1 MKVGKVFEQILID
14 KKGEYFYHLANREE
28 DDLLLTPGETLLTG
42 ILQERGISMKPFSW
56 FAAFILFASIV
67 IISAEAPA
75 QVSGGTVTYAAGAD
89 PDNLDPAN
97 AESNPSEAV
106 NRMMYENLV
115 RFDEK
120 LKLVPGLAAKWEQSK
135 DGLTWTFFLRQGIK
149 FHDGT
154 PFNSGAVK
162 TFVERMIGPEKP
174 SRAGLY
180 APFVKSVEAVDD
192 STIKIQLKAP
202 FAFFLNNLA
211 HSASG
216 IISPAAL
223 KTYGKDISRRAVGT
237 GPFKFV
243 EWVHGDHLT
252 LVRNDAYWGGKPNLE
267 KIIVKTVKEDSA
279 RVMMLQSGDA
289 QLIVRIPSEDIPRL
303 EKDAGIQ
310 LDSTETL
317 RVLYLGINCFKKPF
331 TDVRVRQALNHAV
344 DKEAIVKNLYQGRA
358 LVSQGMVAPLTTGY
372 FPVKG
377 YSYDPEKAKKLL
389 AEAGFPKGF
398 KAKLWSPQGRY
409 PKDFEMAQAIQQQ
422 LKKVNIDCTLDTME
436 WAAYLA
442 ATRKAPDQNE
452 SELFLLG
459 WAPSSAEARWILYPL
474 FATEQWVP
482 GGNNRVFFSN
492 KEFDEMVSKFT
503 GATTKADMDKYLKG
517 AQELLA
523 REGPTIPILVTK
535 ETIGYSKKLK
545 GVINSPLELTYFDMK
560 TYLEK

>member
-1 MKVGKVFEQILID
+1 MKRFFGFTILVVISVLL
-14 KKGEYFYHLANREE
+14 FCPAFSLAQ
-28 DDLLLTPGETLLTG
+28 G
-42 ILQERGISMKPFSW
+42 
-56 FAAFILFASIV
+56 
-67 IISAEAPA
+67 
-75 QVSGGTVTYAAGAD
+75 SGGTVTYAAGAD
-89 PDNLDPAN
+89 PDSLDPAN

-106 NRMMYENLV
+106 NRMMYENLA

-120 LKLVPGLAAKWEQSK
+120 LRIVPGLATEWKQSK
-135 DGLTWTFFLRQGIK
+135 DGLTWTFNLRKGVK

-154 PFNSGAVK
+154 PFNAEAVK
-162 TFVERMIGPEKP
+162 VFIERMIGPEKP

-180 APFVKSVEAVDD
+180 TPFVNTVDVVD
-192 STIKIQLKAP
+192 EFTVRINLKAP

-223 KTYGKDISRRAVGT
+223 KAYGKDISRRAVGT

-252 LVRNDAYWGGKPNLE
+252 MVRNDEYWGGKPRLD
-267 KIIVKTVKEDSA
+267 KITVKTVKEDSA

-303 EKDAGIQ
+303 EKDPNIK

-317 RVLYLGINCFKKPF
+317 RVLYLGFNCAKKPF
-331 TDVRVRQALNHAV
+331 TDIRVRQAISYAI
-344 DKEAIVKNLYQGRA
+344 DKESIVKNIYQGRA
-358 LVSQGMVAPLTTGY
+358 LVASGMVAPLTTGY

-377 YSYDPEKAKKLL
+377 YSCDPEKAKKLL
-389 AEAGFPKGF
+389 AEAGFPKGL

-422 LKKVNIDCTLDTME
+422 LKKVGVDCTLDTME

-442 ATRKAPDQNE
+442 ALRKPIETNE
-452 SELFLLG
+452 SEIFLLG
-459 WAPSSAEARWILYPL
+459 WAPSTSEARWILYPL
-474 FATEQWVP
+474 FTTEQWIP
-482 GGNNRVFFSN
+482 KGNNRSFYSN
-492 KEFDEMVSKFT
+492 KEFDELVDKFAR
-503 GATTKADMDKYLKG
+503 ATTKPEMDKYLKA
-517 AQELLA
+517 AQEILVKEA
-523 REGPTIPILVTK
+523 PSIPILVTK
-535 ETIGYSKKLK
+535 ETIGYSKKLH
-545 GVINSPLELTYFDMK
+545 GVINSPLELTYFDNK

>member
-1 MKVGKVFEQILID
+1 MKRSLG
-14 KKGEYFYHLANREE
+14 LAV
-28 DDLLLTPGETLLTG
+28 L
-42 ILQERGISMKPFSW
+42 
-56 FAAFILFASIV
+56 ILFATLIFCPGQS
-67 IISAEAPA
+67 PA
-75 QVSGGTVTYAAGAD
+75 QVSGGTVIYAAGAD

-106 NRMMYENLV
+106 NRMMYENLA

-120 LKLVPGLAAKWEQSK
+120 LKIVPGLATRWEQSK
-135 DGLTWTFFLRQGIK
+135 DGLSWTFFLRKGIT

-154 PFNSGAVK
+154 PFNADAVK
-162 TFVERMIGPEKP
+162 VFVERMVGPEKP

-180 APFVKSVEAVDD
+180 VPFVKSVEVVDG
-192 STIKIQLKAP
+192 STVKIHLKAP

-252 LVRNDAYWGGKPNLE
+252 MVRNDAYWGGRPYLD

-289 QLIVRIPSEDIPRL
+289 HLIVRIPSEDIPRL
-303 EKDAGIQ
+303 EKDARIK

-317 RVLYLGINCFKKPF
+317 RVLYVAINCSKKPF
-331 TDVRVRQALNHAV
+331 TDIRVRQALHYAV

-372 FPVKG
+372 FPVRG
-377 YSYDPEKAKKLL
+377 YPYDPERAKKLL
-389 AEAGFPKGF
+389 AEAGFPNGF

-442 ATRKAPDQNE
+442 ATRKPPEQNE
-452 SELFLLG
+452 SEIFLLG

-474 FATEQWVP
+474 FATDQWVP

-492 KEFDEMVSKFT
+492 KEFDEMVDKFT
-503 GATTKADMDKYLKG
+503 RATTKADMERYLKA
-517 AQELLA
+517 AQELLS
-523 REGPTIPILVTK
+523 RESPTIPILVTK
-535 ETIGYSKKLK
+535 ETIGYTQKLK
-545 GVINSPLELTYFDMK
+545 GVINSPLELTYFDAK

>member
-1 MKVGKVFEQILID
+1 
-14 KKGEYFYHLANREE
+14 
-28 DDLLLTPGETLLTG
+28 
-42 ILQERGISMKPFSW
+42 MKPFSW

-115 RFDEK
+115 RFDVK
-120 LKLVPGLAAKWEQSK
+120 LKIVPGLATKWEQAK
-135 DGLTWTFFLRQGIK
+135 DGMSWTFFLRKGVK

-154 PFNSGAVK
+154 PFNAEAAK
-162 TFVERMIGPEKP
+162 AFFERMIGPEKP

-180 APFVKSVEAVDD
+180 TPFVSSVNVVDEY
-192 STIKIQLKAP
+192 TVKVNMQAP

-252 LVRNDAYWGGKPNLE
+252 MVRNDDYWGGKPYLD
-267 KIIVKTVKEDSA
+267 KIVVKTVKEDSA

-303 EKDAGIQ
+303 EKDPKIN

-317 RVLYLGINCFKKPF
+317 RVLYLQVNCAKKPF
-331 TDVRVRQALNHAV
+331 TDLRIRQAICLRNRQRIDCQEH
-344 DKEAIVKNLYQGRA
+344 LPG
-358 LVSQGMVAPLTTGY
+358 
-372 FPVKG
+372 
-377 YSYDPEKAKKLL
+377 
-389 AEAGFPKGF
+389 KGF
-398 KAKLWSPQGRY
+398 GGPEHRRAADHGLLSDQG
-409 PKDFEMAQAIQQQ
+409 
-422 LKKVNIDCTLDTME
+422 
-436 WAAYLA
+436 
-442 ATRKAPDQNE
+442 
-452 SELFLLG
+452 
-459 WAPSSAEARWILYPL
+459 SSL
-474 FATEQWVP
+474 
-482 GGNNRVFFSN
+482 
-492 KEFDEMVSKFT
+492 
-503 GATTKADMDKYLKG
+503 
-517 AQELLA
+517 
-523 REGPTIPILVTK
+523 
-535 ETIGYSKKLK
+535 
-545 GVINSPLELTYFDMK
+545 
-560 TYLEK
+560 

>member
-1 MKVGKVFEQILID
+1 MNRWLGYMAMILMAFLI
-14 KKGEYFYHLANREE
+14 F
-28 DDLLLTPGETLLTG
+28 TPTP
-42 ILQERGISMKPFSW
+42 S
-56 FAAFILFASIV
+56 
-67 IISAEAPA
+67 PA

-106 NRMMYENLV
+106 NRMMYENIAK
-115 RFDEK
+115 FDPK
-120 LKLVPGLAAKWEQSK
+120 LKIVPGLATKWEQSK
-135 DGLTWTFFLRQGIK
+135 DGFTWTFYLRKGVK

-154 PFNSGAVK
+154 PFNAEAVK
-162 TFVERMIGPEKP
+162 VFFERMIGPEKP

-180 APFVKSVEAVDD
+180 VPFVNSVEIVDD
-192 STIKIQLKAP
+192 YNVKINLKTP

-216 IISPAAL
+216 IISPTAL

-252 LVRNDAYWGGKPNLE
+252 MVRNDDYWGGKAYLD
-267 KIIVKTVKEDSA
+267 KIVVKTVKEDSA

-303 EKDAGIQ
+303 EKDPNIK

-317 RVLYLGINCFKKPF
+317 RVLYIGINCSKKPF
-331 TDVRVRQALNHAV
+331 TDVRVRQALNYAV
-344 DKEAIVKNLYQGRA
+344 DKEAIVKSLYQGRA
-358 LVSQGMVAPLTTGY
+358 LVSAGIVPPLATG
-372 FPVKG
+372 FFSVKG
-377 YSYDPEKAKKLL
+377 YPYDPEKAKKLL
-389 AEAGFPKGF
+389 AEAGYPKGF

-409 PKDFEMAQAIQQQ
+409 PKDFEMAQAVQQQ
-422 LKKVNIDCTLDTME
+422 LKKVGIDCTLDTME

-442 ATRKAPDQNE
+442 ATRKPPEENE

-459 WAPSSAEARWILYPL
+459 WAPSTAEARWILYPL
-474 FATEQWVP
+474 YTTEQWVP
-482 GGNNRVFFSN
+482 QGNNRSFYSN
-492 KEFDEMVSKFT
+492 KEFDDLVNKFT
-503 GATTKADMDKYLKG
+503 RATSKAEMDKYLKA
-517 AQELLA
+517 AQELLVKEA
-523 REGPTIPILVTK
+523 ASIFILVTK
-535 ETIGYSKKLK
+535 ETIGMSKKLH
-545 GVINSPLELTYFDMK
+545 GVINSPLELTYFDHK

>member
-1 MKVGKVFEQILID
+1 MLSIFVAFLLI
-14 KKGEYFYHLANREE
+14 
-28 DDLLLTPGETLLTG
+28 T
-42 ILQERGISMKPFSW
+42 SSW
-56 FAAFILFASIV
+56 V
-67 IISAEAPA
+67 YA
-75 QVSGGTVTYAAGAD
+75 QVSGGTVYYAAGAD
-89 PDNLDPAN
+89 PDRLDPAN

-115 RFDEK
+115 KFDPK
-120 LKLVPGLAAKWEQSK
+120 LKIVPGLAAKWEQSK
-135 DGLTWTFFLRQGIK
+135 DGMSWTFFLRKGVK

-154 PFNSGAVK
+154 PFNAEAVK
-162 TFVERMIGPEKP
+162 VFIERMIGPEKP

-180 APFVKSVEAVDD
+180 TPFVNTVDIID
-192 STIKIQLKAP
+192 EYTVKINLKAP

-216 IISPAAL
+216 IVSPTAL
-223 KTYGKDISRRAVGT
+223 KTLGKDIARKAVGT

-252 LVRNDAYWGGKPNLE
+252 MVRNDDYWDGKPYLD

-289 QLIVRIPSEDIPRL
+289 QLIVRIPPEDIARL
-303 EKDAGIQ
+303 EKDPKIK

-317 RVLYLGINCFKKPF
+317 RVLYIGINCNKKPF
-331 TDVRVRQALNHAV
+331 TDVRVRQALNYAV
-344 DKEAIVKNLYQGRA
+344 DRESIVKNIYQGRA
-358 LVSQGMVAPLTTGY
+358 LVSSNIVAPLTTGY
-372 FPVKG
+372 FATRG
-377 YSYDPEKAKKLL
+377 YSYDPERAKKLL
-389 AEAGFPKGF
+389 AEAGYPNGF

-422 LKKVNIDCTLDTME
+422 LKKVGIDCTLDTME

-442 ATRKAPDQNE
+442 ATRKPPEENE

-474 FATEQWVP
+474 FTTEQWVP
-482 GGNNRVFFSN
+482 KGNNRSFYSN
-492 KEFDEMVSKFT
+492 KEFDEMVTKFT
-503 GATTKADMDKYLKG
+503 KATSKAEMDKYLKE
-517 AQELLA
+517 AQELLVKEA
-523 REGPTIPILVTK
+523 PSIFILVTK
-535 ETIGYSKKLK
+535 ETIGYSSKLK
-545 GVINSPLELTYFDMK
+545 GVINSPLELTYFDHK

>member
-1 MKVGKVFEQILID
+1 MNRWLGYMAMILMA
-14 KKGEYFYHLANREE
+14 F
-28 DDLLLTPGETLLTG
+28 LLFTPTP
-42 ILQERGISMKPFSW
+42 S
-56 FAAFILFASIV
+56 
-67 IISAEAPA
+67 PA

-106 NRMMYENLV
+106 NRMMYENIAK
-115 RFDEK
+115 FDPK
-120 LKLVPGLAAKWEQSK
+120 LKIVPGLATKWEQSK
-135 DGLTWTFFLRQGIK
+135 DGLTWTFYLRKGVK

-154 PFNSGAVK
+154 PFNGEAVK
-162 TFVERMIGPEKP
+162 VFFERMIGPEKP

-180 APFVKSVEAVDD
+180 VPFVNSVEIVDD
-192 STIKIQLKAP
+192 YTVKINLKTP

-216 IISPAAL
+216 IISPTAL

-252 LVRNDAYWGGKPNLE
+252 MVRNDDYWGGKAYLD
-267 KIIVKTVKEDSA
+267 KIVVKTVKEDSA

-303 EKDAGIQ
+303 EKDPNIK

-317 RVLYLGINCFKKPF
+317 RVLYIGINCSKKPF
-331 TDVRVRQALNHAV
+331 TDVRVRQALNYAV
-344 DKEAIVKNLYQGRA
+344 DKEAIVKSLYQGRA
-358 LVSQGMVAPLTTGY
+358 LVSAGIVPPLATG
-372 FPVKG
+372 FFSVKG
-377 YSYDPEKAKKLL
+377 YPYDPEKAKKLL
-389 AEAGFPKGF
+389 AEAGYPKGF

-409 PKDFEMAQAIQQQ
+409 PKDFEMAQAVQMQ
-422 LKKVNIDCTLDTME
+422 LKKVGIDCTLDTME

-442 ATRKAPDQNE
+442 ATRKPPEENE

-459 WAPSSAEARWILYPL
+459 WAPSTAEARWILYPL
-474 FATEQWVP
+474 YTTEQWVP
-482 GGNNRVFFSN
+482 QGNNRSFYSN
-492 KEFDEMVSKFT
+492 KEFDDLVNKFT
-503 GATTKADMDKYLKG
+503 RATSKTEMDKYLKA
-517 AQELLA
+517 AQELLVKEA
-523 REGPTIPILVTK
+523 ASIFILVTK
-535 ETIGYSKKLK
+535 ETIGMSKKLH
-545 GVINSPLELTYFDMK
+545 GVINSPLELTYFDHK

>member
-1 MKVGKVFEQILID
+1 MKRFFGLTVFMVLS
-14 KKGEYFYHLANREE
+14 A
-28 DDLLLTPGETLLTG
+28 LL
-42 ILQERGISMKPFSW
+42 FSPT
-56 FAAFILFASIV
+56 FSL
-67 IISAEAPA
+67 A

-89 PDNLDPAN
+89 PDSLDPAN

-106 NRMMYENLV
+106 NRMMYENLA

-120 LKLVPGLAAKWEQSK
+120 LKIVPGLATQWEQSK
-135 DGLTWTFFLRQGIK
+135 DGLTWTFHLRKGVR

-154 PFNSGAVK
+154 PFNAEAVK
-162 TFVERMIGPEKP
+162 VFIERMIGPEKP

-180 APFVKSVEAVDD
+180 TPFVKTVEVADEFTV
-192 STIKIQLKAP
+192 KINLKAP

-223 KTYGKDISRRAVGT
+223 KAYGKDISRRAVGT

-252 LVRNDAYWGGKPNLE
+252 MVRNDDYWGGKPHLD
-267 KIIVKTVKEDSA
+267 KITVKTVKEDSA

-303 EKDAGIQ
+303 ERDATVK

-317 RVLYLGINCFKKPF
+317 RVLYLGFNCAKKPF
-331 TDVRVRQALNHAV
+331 TDFRIRQAISYAV
-344 DKEAIVKNLYQGRA
+344 DKESIVKNIYQGRA
-358 LVSQGMVAPLTTGY
+358 LVASGMVAPLTTGY
-372 FPVKG
+372 VPVQG

-389 AEAGFPKGF
+389 AEAGFPKGL
-398 KAKLWSPQGRY
+398 KAKLWSPHGRY

-422 LKKVNIDCTLDTME
+422 LKKVGVECTLDTME

-442 ATRKAPDQNE
+442 ALRKPVETNE
-452 SELFLLG
+452 SEIFLLG
-459 WAPSSAEARWILYPL
+459 WAPSTAEARWILYPL
-474 FATEQWVP
+474 FTTEQWIP
-482 GGNNRVFFSN
+482 KGNNRSFYSN
-492 KEFDEMVSKFT
+492 KEFDELVEKFAR
-503 GATTKADMDKYLKG
+503 ATTKADMDRYLKA
-517 AQELLA
+517 AQELLVKEA
-523 REGPTIPILVTK
+523 PSIPILVTK

-545 GVINSPLELTYFDMK
+545 GVINSPLELTYFDNK

>member
-1 MKVGKVFEQILID
+1 MRQWLSYIFMILIT
-14 KKGEYFYHLANREE
+14 
-28 DDLLLTPGETLLTG
+28 LLL
-42 ILQERGISMKPFSW
+42 
-56 FAAFILFASIV
+56 
-67 IISAEAPA
+67 IIPTQSVA
-75 QVSGGTVTYAAGAD
+75 QVSGGTVIYAAGAD

-106 NRMMYENLV
+106 NRMMYENIA

-120 LKLVPGLAAKWEQSK
+120 LKIVPGLATKWEQSK
-135 DGLTWTFFLRQGIK
+135 DGLTWTFYLRKGVK

-154 PFNSGAVK
+154 PFNGEAVK
-162 TFVERMIGPEKP
+162 IFIERMIGPEKP
-174 SRAGLY
+174 SRSGLY
-180 APFVKSVEAVDD
+180 TPFVNSVEVVDD
-192 STIKIQLKAP
+192 YTVKIILKAP

-216 IISPAAL
+216 IISPTAL

-243 EWVHGDHLT
+243 EWIHGDHLT
-252 LVRNDAYWGGKPNLE
+252 MVRNDEYWGGKPKLD

-303 EKDAGIQ
+303 EKDPNIK

-317 RVLYLGINCFKKPF
+317 RVLFIGINVTKKPLN
-331 TDVRVRQALNHAV
+331 DVRVRQALNYAV

-358 LVSQGMVAPLTTGY
+358 LVSAGMVGPLTTGY
-372 FPVKG
+372 VRIEG
-377 YSYDPEKAKKLL
+377 YSYNPEKAKQLL
-389 AEAGFPKGF
+389 TEAGYPNGF
-398 KAKLWSPQGRY
+398 KVKLWSPQGRY

-442 ATRKAPDQNE
+442 ATRKPPEQNE
-452 SELFLLG
+452 SELFLIG
-459 WAPSSAEARWILYPL
+459 WAPSTAEARWILAPL
-474 FATEQWVP
+474 FTTEQWVP
-482 GGNNRVFFSN
+482 SGNNRTFFSN
-492 KEFDEMVSKFT
+492 KEFDEMVTKFT
-503 GATTKADMDKYLKG
+503 GATTKTEMDKYLKA
-517 AQELLA
+517 AQDLLSKEA
-523 REGPTIPILVTK
+523 PSIPILVTK

-545 GVINSPLELTYFDMK
+545 GVINSPLELTYFDNK

>member
-1 MKVGKVFEQILID
+1 MKGGIFMKRF
-14 KKGEYFYHLANREE
+14 ANITIFIFIVV
-28 DDLLLTPGETLLTG
+28 LLSIPTLG
-42 ILQERGISMKPFSW
+42 
-56 FAAFILFASIV
+56 V
-67 IISAEAPA
+67 A
-75 QVSGGTVTYAAGAD
+75 QTSGGTVVYAAGAD

-106 NRMMYENLV
+106 NRMMYENLA

-120 LKLVPGLAAKWEQSK
+120 LKIVPGLATKWEQSK
-135 DGLTWTFFLRQGIK
+135 DGLTWTFFLRKGVK

-154 PFNSGAVK
+154 PFNAVAVK
-162 TFVERMIGPEKP
+162 VFVERMIGPEKP

-180 APFVKSVEAVDD
+180 VPFVNSVEAVDD
-192 STIKIQLKAP
+192 YTVKINLKVP

-216 IISPAAL
+216 IVSPTAL

-243 EWVHGDHLT
+243 EWIHGDHLT
-252 LVRNDAYWGGKPNLE
+252 MVRNDEYWGGKPKLD

-289 QLIVRIPSEDIPRL
+289 QLIVRIPSEDIARL
-303 EKDAGIQ
+303 EKDPKIK

-317 RVLYLGINCFKKPF
+317 RVLYIGINCSKKPF
-331 TDVRVRQALNHAV
+331 TDVRVRQALNYAV
-344 DKEAIVKNLYQGRA
+344 DKESIVKNLYQERA
-358 LVSQGMVAPLTTGY
+358 LVSAGIVAPLTTGY
-372 FPVKG
+372 VTIKG
-377 YSYDPEKAKKLL
+377 YAYEPEKAKKLL
-389 AEAGFPKGF
+389 AEAGFPNGF

-409 PKDFEMAQAIQQQ
+409 PKDFEMAQAVQQQ
-422 LKKVNIDCTLDTME
+422 LKKVGIDCTLDTME

-442 ATRKAPDQNE
+442 ATRKPPEQNE

-474 FATEQWVP
+474 FTTEQWVP

-492 KEFDEMVSKFT
+492 KEFDEMVTKFAR
-503 GATTKADMDKYLKG
+503 ATTKAEMDKNLKG
-517 AQELLA
+517 AQELLSKEA
-523 REGPTIPILVTK
+523 PIIPILVTK
-535 ETIGYSKKLK
+535 ETIGYSHKLK
-545 GVINSPLELTYFDMK
+545 GVINSPLELTYFDSK